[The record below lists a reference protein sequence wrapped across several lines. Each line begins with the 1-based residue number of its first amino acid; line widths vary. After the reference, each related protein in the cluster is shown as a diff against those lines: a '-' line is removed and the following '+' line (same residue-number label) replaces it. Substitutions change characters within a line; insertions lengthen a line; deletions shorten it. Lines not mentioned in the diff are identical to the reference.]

1 MKLFISL
8 LPEITF
14 ITGASLAFIGLL
26 VFTNLAIATIFAG
39 AFLMV
44 VAAYLT
50 NVMNISN
57 EQED

>member
-14 ITGASLAFIGLL
+14 ITGAALAFIGLL
-26 VFTNLAIATIFAG
+26 VFTNLAVATIFAG
-39 AFLMV
+39 GFLMV

>member
-8 LPEITF
+8 LPETAF
-14 ITGASLAFIGLL
+14 LTGALLTFIGLL
-26 VFTNLAIATIFAG
+26 SFTNLAVATIFAG

-50 NVMNISN
+50 SVMNISN